1 MKSHLFSYVAFC
13 GAMAGLPQT
22 LFASCNNEISEQ
34 IENEKVKP
42 NIILITTDQQSY
54 NTISALAR
62 LNRESSFFSTPNID
76 RIVKNGTAFNLTYCS
91 NPVSVPSRFSLYT
104 GLYGGQFSIREN
116 LCRGAKAEEVRP
128 VLAENGMGHIF
139 ASAGYETVY
148 AGKVHL
154 PYAGLNSDSK
164 FAAPESYGF
173 QQYLTKDERAG
184 LGKESAEFIRSRKL
198 GDKPFLYVANFLNP
212 HDICLEGSTNVS
224 EEIKGSEKKP
234 EIVATVKM
242 MRERAASIPEEEF
255 YGKIAPQLPYNFE
268 VTDGYPD
275 TKCSKK
281 RFLDLPEKYW
291 RKYRWTYAELVKL
304 VDEHIG
310 DVLDALDANPEIK
323 KNTIVVFTSD
333 HGEMQGA
340 HRSMT
345 KSLPFEECQRVP
357 FVFAGKGIPE
367 GKVINDVAVNNG
379 VDLLPTICE
388 LAGIDCPEVDGV
400 SLAKCLKKGDKP
412 KRDHIYIESET
423 FVTVIKDGFKYTYFD
438 GDGDREMLINLEEDY
453 GEMKNVASVYPA
465 KMAELKKIAM
475 SYERKIPVAK
485 ATKNVKKNKQGI
497 DKNKKKY
504 KNR

>member
-1 MKSHLFSYVAFC
+1 MKSQVLSCMALC
-13 GAMAGLPQT
+13 GAMYSLPHS
-22 LFASCNNEISEQ
+22 LNASSLITESAVSSEK
-34 IENEKVKP
+34 NLKP

-54 NTISALAR
+54 NTISTLAK
-62 LNRESSFFSTPNID
+62 LNRESTFFSTPNID
-76 RIVKNGTAFNLTYCS
+76 RIVKSGTAFNLTYCS

-128 VLAENGMGHIF
+128 VLAKNGMGHVF
-139 ASAGYETVY
+139 AAAGYETVY

-154 PYAGLNSDSK
+154 PYAGINSDSK

-184 LGKESAEFIRSRKL
+184 LGQESAKFIRNRKP
-198 GDKPFLYVANFLNP
+198 GGKPFLYVANFLNP
-212 HDICLEGSTNVS
+212 HDICLEGSTNIS
-224 EEIKGSEKKP
+224 EVVKGGNKKP
-234 EIVATVKM
+234 DIVATVKM
-242 MRERAASIPEEEF
+242 MRERAAAIPENEF
-255 YGKIAPQLPYNFE
+255 YGKIAPQLPYNFD

-281 RFLDLPEKYW
+281 RFLDLPENYW

-310 DVLDALDANPEIK
+310 HVLDALDANPEIK
-323 KNTIVVFTSD
+323 KNTIVIFTSD

-357 FVFAGKGIPE
+357 LIFAGWGIPE

-388 LAGIDCPEVDGV
+388 LAGIDCPDVDGV

-412 KRDHIYIESET
+412 ERDYIYIESET
-423 FVTVIKDGFKYTYFD
+423 FVTVIKGGFKYTYFD
-438 GDGDREMLINLEEDY
+438 GDGGREMLIDLTTDY
-453 GEMKNVASVYPA
+453 GEMKNIASEHPE
-465 KMAELKKIAM
+465 KMAELRKIAM
-475 SYERKIPVAK
+475 GYERKIP
-485 ATKNVKKNKQGI
+485 ATKIEKSKNKKNKQNK
-497 DKNKKKY
+497 KNKH
-504 KNR
+504 